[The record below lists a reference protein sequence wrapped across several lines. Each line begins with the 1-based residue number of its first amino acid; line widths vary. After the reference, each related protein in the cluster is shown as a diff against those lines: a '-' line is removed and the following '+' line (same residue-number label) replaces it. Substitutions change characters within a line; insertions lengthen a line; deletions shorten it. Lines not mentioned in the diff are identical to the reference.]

1 MISVEGPRR
10 SKTASPKSV
19 ARAGYLEEEYLVS
32 GTADLHGYDDSFHTV
47 LVTPEVPFVTRLLV
61 RRPSDDAVASGDV
74 LLEPLHPSAD
84 MASAWPRLGNALLS
98 AGWSWVGV
106 TQHPMGLAA
115 TKASDPQ
122 YGDLDV
128 PDPGL
133 GFDIVAQ
140 VAVWLRANGLPGLH
154 LDHLFMSGAS
164 HTGTFQRV
172 FLGDGFH
179 ARARRRGGA
188 PAVEGYLI
196 QISSGAFMLG
206 GYHALHQDGHVP
218 PAGDRRRVI
227 QPFDVP
233 VIELLSEGEAET
245 NRDSRR
251 PDSDEPGDRFR
262 LYEVPGAAHMTKRDP
277 VSGALP
283 DTVEEP
289 SDFPMPLLAGAALR
303 NLRRWAVDGVAPPR
317 ADRLTNLASKEDGPS
332 GGRGEAL
339 PLVRDEHGNAL
350 GGVRTPDLDVPS
362 RPTTPTARCRAR
374 EGGALGS
381 RVASWVR

>member
-32 GTADLHGYDDSFHTV
+32 GTADLYGYDGSFHTV
-47 LVTPEVPFVTRLLV
+47 PVTPEVPFVTRLLV
-61 RRPSDDAVASGDV
+61 RRPSDDAAASGDV

-122 YGDLDV
+122 YTDLDV

-179 ARARRRGGA
+179 ARARRGGGG

-206 GYHALHQDGHVP
+206 GYHALHQDGPVP

-251 PDSDEPGDRFR
+251 PERRARRP
-262 LYEVPGAAHMTKRDP
+262 VP
-277 VSGALP
+277 
-283 DTVEEP
+283 
-289 SDFPMPLLAGAALR
+289 ALR
-303 NLRRWAVDGVAPPR
+303 GPRGCPHDQARPGQRGTARHGRGAVGLPHATV
-317 ADRLTNLASKEDGPS
+317 
-332 GGRGEAL
+332 GGRGAAQ
-339 PLVRDEHGNAL
+339 PAAVGGGRRRSAAGRSPDEPCEQ
-350 GGVRTPDLDVPS
+350 GG
-362 RPTTPTARCRAR
+362 RPGGWAR
-374 EGGALGS
+374 
-381 RVASWVR
+381 